1 MNDKDEQLLERF
13 FSEARRTELP
23 DAGFSRRVMRSL
35 PDRVIGLSRLWTA
48 FCVVL
53 GVVLCAVFGTWDS
66 LADRLG
72 AALRAVMD
80 IELSRSGLLNL
91 LLGFALAGALAVAEV
106 ADRLRYRW

>member
-48 FCVVL
+48 FCAAL
-53 GVVLCAVFGTWDS
+53 GVVLCAAFGAWEG
-66 LADRLG
+66 LGERLG
-72 AALRAVMD
+72 GALRSMMD

-91 LLGFALAGALAVAEV
+91 LLGFALVAVLAVAEV
-106 ADRLRYRW
+106 VDRLRYRW